1 MESRKYW
8 KECINAYLCTVLSYR
23 SMRPLDSCFKNK
35 GGDVDLEFNGYKV
48 SFGDDEKVLER
59 DSGDGYI
66 TR

>member
-1 MESRKYW
+1 M
-8 KECINAYLCTVLSYR
+8 LSYR